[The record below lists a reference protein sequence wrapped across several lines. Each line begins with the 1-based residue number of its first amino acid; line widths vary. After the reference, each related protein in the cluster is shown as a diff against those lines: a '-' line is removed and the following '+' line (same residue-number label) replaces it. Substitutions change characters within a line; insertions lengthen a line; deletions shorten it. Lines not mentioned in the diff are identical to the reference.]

1 MTLTP
6 WDFAL
11 ASIAAPEPES
21 RLTSRITFAPLVIA
35 CSACCCWVDLSPWAF
50 WIVTGT
56 PADLNAC
63 WSNGRSAVSQR
74 TDDFVSGSSTATL
87 AGELLLLLLPLLLLP
102 PAPPP
107 LLPPQAAM
115 TNERAHT
122 AGARASTRREI
133 GERITCSSSVEW
145 TCVGWELSGGGPPLA
160 GRARVS
166 RAPRRARAGLPPLS
180 GRPRPPPGSRSAA
193 PPRASGRAGGR
204 RRPTGRRRRSR
215 GPG

>member
-6 WDFAL
+6 RDFAL

-63 WSNGRSAVSQR
+63 CRSGRSAVSQR

-87 AGELLLLLLPLLLLP
+87 SAELLLLLLPLLLP
-102 PAPPP
+102 PPPPP

-115 TNERAHT
+115 TSERAHT
-122 AGARASTRREI
+122 AAAEASTRREF
-133 GERITCSSSVEW
+133 GECITCSSSVEW
-145 TCVGWELSGGGPPLA
+145 TCVEWE
-160 GRARVS
+160 
-166 RAPRRARAGLPPLS
+166 
-180 GRPRPPPGSRSAA
+180 
-193 PPRASGRAGGR
+193 ASGGR
-204 RRPTGRRRRSR
+204 RPRGRPARASR
-215 GPG
+215 ALPRARPGPPP

>member
-1 MTLTP
+1 MTLRP

-35 CSACCCWVDLSPWAF
+35 CSAGCCCVDLSPWAF

-87 AGELLLLLLPLLLLP
+87 SAELLLLLLPPLLLP
-102 PAPPP
+102 PPPPP

-145 TCVGWELSGGGPPLA
+145 TCVGGKWPGGRGPRGRRA
-160 GRARVS
+160 GVRRP
-166 RAPRRARAGLPPLS
+166 PRRPLRGPPPLS
-180 GRPRPPPGSRSAA
+180 GRPRPPPGS
-193 PPRASGRAGGR
+193 
-204 RRPTGRRRRSR
+204 
-215 GPG
+215 